1 LNALKADLKKAGT
14 SLTNLETSYS
24 TYRNGVE
31 SQLTKTKNTNRLL
44 RYTAIA
50 LGITTLSG
58 WLAFALSR

>member
-1 LNALKADLKKAGT
+1 MNP
-14 SLTNLETSYS
+14 ETSCS
-24 TYRNGVE
+24 TYRTAAE